1 MMRRAINRTSR
12 LKMSRL
18 RMSRLRMRRLAIT
31 NQIKMTA
38 KRLVQLS
45 MKRRKRT
52 RMKKLNLIQSR
63 KLSSHLNT
71 YKTVHMLVKRKKTC
85 GRRIELTKAPLKG

>member
-1 MMRRAINRTSR
+1 MMRRARNRT
-12 LKMSRL
+12 SRL
-18 RMSRLRMRRLAIT
+18 RMSRLRMRTLAIT
-31 NQIKMTA
+31 NQVKMTA

-71 YKTVHMLVKRKKTC
+71 YKTVHMLVKRRKTC
-85 GRRIELTKAPLKG
+85 GRSNELTMAPLKG